1 MLMPIPQIGLPLI
14 WELLCS
20 LRPERPSFTE
30 RNFVLRAL
38 DGEFEGHDL
47 EEVVD
52 DAIDEWHRSSSE
64 LKLPEYLGF
73 SDHEY
78 MLWVTSCVR
87 VDDLLK
93 QRVMKR

>member
-1 MLMPIPQIGLPLI
+1 MLIPQIGVPMF
-14 WELLCS
+14 WDLLCS
-20 LRPERPSFTE
+20 LRLAGPDFTE

-38 DGEFEGHDL
+38 DGEFEGRDL
-47 EEVVD
+47 EDVID
-52 DAIDEWHRSSSE
+52 DAIEDWHRSNSD
-64 LKLPEYLGF
+64 LKLSEYLGF